1 MKYYDGSD
9 IEEVDILSVFPR
21 RIEIGANYEI
31 WQHPYFKNNVLAE
44 NFDLQLIY
52 FIDEKNVDSYHITQ
66 DKERFSDVNHLSRIQ
81 LLFHDV
87 CENFYEHN
95 ILVEDIW
102 SGEAFSNIEKIIK
115 DKNNNNPQKGTIN
128 ALIE

>member
-9 IEEVDILSVFPR
+9 IEEVDIVSIFPR

-31 WQHPYFKNNVLAE
+31 WQHPYFKNSVLTE

-52 FIDEKNVDSYHITQ
+52 FIDENNVESYLFTQ
-66 DKERFSDVNHLSRIQ
+66 DKERFSDVNHLSRIK

-87 CENFYEHN
+87 CENFREHN
-95 ILVEDIW
+95 ILVDDIW
-102 SGEAFSNIEKIIK
+102 SGEAFSNIEKIIQE
-115 DKNNNNPQKGTIN
+115 KNNNNLQKV
-128 ALIE
+128 

>member
-9 IEEVDILSVFPR
+9 IEEVDIISIFPR

-52 FIDEKNVDSYHITQ
+52 FKDKNNVESYHFTQ
-66 DKERFSDVNHLSRIQ
+66 DKERFSDVNHLSRMQ

-87 CENFYEHN
+87 CENFQEYN

-102 SGEAFSNIEKIIK
+102 SSEAFSNIEKIIK
-115 DKNNNNPQKGTIN
+115 ELNC
-128 ALIE
+128 

>member
-9 IEEVDILSVFPR
+9 IEEVDIVSIFPR

-31 WQHPYFKNNVLAE
+31 WQHPYFKNSVLTE

-52 FIDEKNVDSYHITQ
+52 FIDENNVESYLFTQ
-66 DKERFSDVNHLSRIQ
+66 DKERFSDVNHLSRIK

-87 CENFYEHN
+87 CENFREHN
-95 ILVEDIW
+95 ILVDDIW

-115 DKNNNNPQKGTIN
+115 EKKNNNLQKV
-128 ALIE
+128 